1 MADLSYSFHV
11 SNSKNAIKN
20 ASDLGRAD
28 SHNGRNYSNY
38 DKWKQEQNISNDYTK
53 DDNIFLVGGKNLYKD
68 VQEMYKK
75 EFGEALKDYNAK
87 QKRDDRK
94 IKDYFNHVSKSET
107 QHVATEIIIQVGQKS
122 DWEELNLL
130 ERQKMTPVFEGQVQE
145 FMKRNPNFSIA
156 QAVIH
161 YDESSP
167 HLHIVGIPIGEG
179 KKRGLARKVQ
189 KSAVF
194 SQKSLFQ
201 MQEYMR
207 ERAERDCQKY
217 ISPYVRFKDKQ
228 AGRNKDYRKEEL
240 KSLDDSIK
248 KAEERLKIVENQYQE
263 LYKILAV
270 EKRKRQKIQ
279 SLKPAGIKLEEDN
292 FLDRIAKKIYKQ
304 NNAKVNPRELYN
316 FVKGSNEIEKVNA
329 GLIENLKALK
339 ADINTLKQEKT
350 QLENQL
356 KDLEKQDLA
365 REVKS
370 RAELEKSVRQELA
383 DKIEAVQ
390 QENEY
395 IKSVYRPEVMDLFAK
410 ENKQLKEENKALESQ
425 NRGLIED
432 LAMAK
437 DEQKELKRQL
447 KKYKNKSKKDR
458 EDDFF
463 R

>member
-1 MADLSYSFHV
+1 MANLSYSFHV

-28 SHNGRNYSNY
+28 SHNSRNYANY
-38 DKWKQEQNISNDYTK
+38 SQWKQEQNINNSYTK
-53 DDNIFLVGGKNLYKD
+53 DDNIFLVGDKNLYKN
-68 VQEMYKK
+68 VQKLYEK
-75 EFGEALKDYNAK
+75 EFGNALKDYNSK
-87 QKRDDRK
+87 QIRDDRK
-94 IKDYFNHVSKSET
+94 IDNYFNHISKSET
-107 QHVATEIIIQVGQKS
+107 QHVATEIIIQVGSKD
-122 DWEELNLL
+122 DWEKLDLKD
-130 ERQKMTPVFEGQVQE
+130 RQKMTPVFRGQVQE
-145 FMKRNPNFSIA
+145 FQQRNPNFKIA

-217 ISPYVRFKDKQ
+217 ISPYIRFKDKQ

-240 KSLDDSIK
+240 KSLDDSITM
-248 KAEERLKIVENQYQE
+248 AEERLKIVENQYQE

-365 REVKS
+365 REIKS
-370 RAELEKSVRQELA
+370 RTDLEKSVRQEL
-383 DKIEAVQ
+383 DNK
-390 QENEY
+390 
-395 IKSVYRPEVMDLFAK
+395 IKSVVRENEEIKRIYKPEVMDSFVK
-410 ENKQLKEENKALESQ
+410 ENKSLKEENRTLKSQ
-425 NRGLIED
+425 NKELMESLTI
-432 LAMAK
+432 AK

-447 KKYKNKSKKDR
+447 KKYKTKNKNR
-458 EDDFF
+458 EDDFLSL
-463 R
+463 

>member
-1 MADLSYSFHV
+1 MANLSYSFHV

-38 DKWKQEQNISNDYTK
+38 DKWKQEQNISNSYTK
-53 DDNIFLVGGKNLYKD
+53 ADNVFLVGGENLYKS
-68 VQEMYKK
+68 VQEVYKK

-87 QKRDDRK
+87 QTRADRK
-94 IKDYFNHVSKSET
+94 INNYFNHISKSEN
-107 QHVATEIIIQVGQKS
+107 QHIATEIIVQVGSKE
-122 DWEELNLL
+122 DWENLDL
-130 ERQKMTPVFEGQVQE
+130 SERQKMTPVFRGQVQE
-145 FMKRNPNFSIA
+145 FQQRNPNFKIC

-179 KKRGLARKVQ
+179 KKRGLARRVQ

-194 SQKSLFQ
+194 SQKNMYA
-201 MQEYMR
+201 MQDYMR

-217 ISPYVRFKDKQ
+217 ISPYISFKSKQ
-228 AGRNKDYRKEEL
+228 KGRGHDYRKEEL
-240 KSLDDSIK
+240 KALDDNIARGK
-248 KAEERLKIVENQYQE
+248 ENLKVVESKYKE
-263 LYKILAV
+263 LYKILAT
-270 EKRKRQKIQ
+270 EERKRQKIK
-279 SLKPAGIKLEEDN
+279 SLKPVGIQLQEDN

-304 NNAKVNPRELYN
+304 NNAKVNARDLYN
-316 FVKGSNEIEKVNA
+316 FLKDYDEINKSNA
-329 GLIENLKALK
+329 GLKENIKSLKS
-339 ADINTLKQEKT
+339 DINVLKEEKT
-350 QLENQL
+350 YLEDKLNE
-356 KDLEKQDLA
+356 LEKQDLA

-370 RAELEKSVRQELA
+370 RAELEKSIRQELSN
-383 DKIEAVQ
+383 KIKAVE

-395 IKSVYRPEVMDLFAK
+395 IKSVYRPEVMDHFVK
-410 ENKQLKEENKALESQ
+410 ENKSLKEENRTLKSQ
-425 NRGLIED
+425 NKELVED
-432 LAMAK
+432 LAMAQ

-447 KKYKNKSKKDR
+447 KKYKSKNKNR

>member
-38 DKWKQEQNISNDYTK
+38 DKWKQEQKINNTYTK
-53 DDNIFLVGGKNLYKD
+53 ADNVFLIGGENLYKD

-75 EFGEALKDYNAK
+75 EFGEALKDYNSK
-87 QKRDDRK
+87 QTRDDRK
-94 IKDYFNHVSKSET
+94 IKDYFNHISKSET
-107 QHVATEIIIQVGQKS
+107 QHIATEIIIQVGQKS
-122 DWEELNLL
+122 DWEELDLL
-130 ERQKMTPVFEGQVQE
+130 ERQKMTPVFRGQLEE
-145 FMKRNPNFSIA
+145 FTKRNPNFSIA

-167 HLHIVGIPIGEG
+167 HMHIIGVPIGEG

-194 SQKSLFQ
+194 SQKNLFA
-201 MQEYMR
+201 MQDYMR
-207 ERAERDCQKY
+207 ERAERDCKKY
-217 ISPYVRFKDKQ
+217 ISPYIRFKDKQ

-240 KSLDDSIK
+240 KSLDDSITM
-248 KAEERLKIVENQYQE
+248 AEERLKILENQYQE

-425 NRGLIED
+425 NKQLIED
-432 LAMAK
+432 LNIVK
-437 DEQKELKRQL
+437 DERKELKRQL

>member
-1 MADLSYSFHV
+1 MAELSYSFHV
-11 SNSKNAIKN
+11 SNNKNAIKT

-28 SHNGRNYSNY
+28 SHNARNYSNY
-38 DKWKQEQNISNDYTK
+38 DKWKQEQKINNTYTK
-53 DDNIFLVGGKNLYKD
+53 ADNVFLIGGENLYKD

-87 QKRDDRK
+87 QKRDNRK
-94 IKDYFNHVSKSET
+94 IKDYFNHISKSET
-107 QHVATEIIIQVGQKS
+107 QHVATEIIVQVGSKENWKNL
-122 DWEELNLL
+122 DLL
-130 ERQKMTPVFEGQVQE
+130 ERQKMTPVFRGQVQE
-145 FMKRNPNFSIA
+145 FQQRNPNFKIC

-167 HLHIVGIPIGEG
+167 HLHIVGVPVGEG

-194 SQKSLFQ
+194 SQKSLFE
-201 MQEYMR
+201 MQNYMR
-207 ERAERDCQKY
+207 DRAERDCKQYLSPY
-217 ISPYVRFKDKQ
+217 ISFKDKQ
-228 AGRNKDYRKEEL
+228 MGRNKDYRKEEL
-240 KSLDDSIK
+240 KSLDDSITM
-248 KAEERLKIVENQYQE
+248 AEERLKIVENQYQE

-329 GLIENLKALK
+329 GLIENLKSLK
-339 ADINTLKQEKT
+339 ADINNLQREKDN
-350 QLENQL
+350 LENQL

-365 REVKS
+365 KEIKS
-370 RAELEKSVRQELA
+370 RDMLEKSVRQELA
-383 DKIEAVQ
+383 DKIEAVE

-395 IKSVYRPEVMDLFAK
+395 IKSVYRPEVMDQFVK
-410 ENKQLKEENKALESQ
+410 ENKSLKEENRTLKSQ
-425 NRGLIED
+425 NKELMESLTI
-432 LAMAK
+432 AK

>member
-38 DKWKQEQNISNDYTK
+38 DKWKQEQNINNSYTK
-53 DDNIFLVGGKNLYKD
+53 DDNIFLVGDKDLYKN
-68 VQEMYKK
+68 VQKLYEK
-75 EFGEALKDYNAK
+75 EFGNALKDYNSK
-87 QKRDDRK
+87 QTRDDRK
-94 IKDYFNHVSKSET
+94 IDNYFNHISKSET
-107 QHVATEIIIQVGQKS
+107 QHVATEIIIQVGSKD
-122 DWEELNLL
+122 DWEKLNLKD
-130 ERQKMTPVFEGQVQE
+130 RQKMTPVFRGQVEE
-145 FMKRNPNFSIA
+145 FTKRNPNFAVA

-167 HLHIVGIPIGEG
+167 HMHIIGVPIGEG

-217 ISPYVRFKDKQ
+217 ISPYIRFKDKQ

-240 KSLDDSIK
+240 KSLDDSITM
-248 KAEERLKIVENQYQE
+248 AEERLKIVENQYQE

-339 ADINTLKQEKT
+339 VDINTLKQEKNN
-350 QLENQL
+350 LENKL
-356 KDLEKQDLA
+356 KELEKQDLA
-365 REVKS
+365 RQVKT

-383 DKIEAVQ
+383 DKIQAVEHEN
-390 QENEY
+390 QE
-395 IKSVYRPEVMDLFAK
+395 IKRIYKPEVMDLFVK
-410 ENKQLKEENKALESQ
+410 ENKSLKEENKALKSQ
-425 NRGLIED
+425 NRELIED
-432 LAMAK
+432 LNIAR